1 MNEDVGALLRRYRK
15 LRGATLHAIAQ
26 KAGVSE
32 SFLSQLE
39 RGRTNASLATL
50 RSVAGALD
58 LELADLFASA
68 DDTRPVVSTPENRPT
83 LAFGH
88 RAVKQLLTPKPY
100 RHMEVFVGE
109 FGPGGTTGPEPL
121 MHGQS
126 EELLY
131 VLEGSIFLDVG
142 DERFSLHESHSVQYD
157 SGTPHR
163 VTELRGETAK
173 VMWMISP
180 PSL

>member
-1 MNEDVGALLRRYRK
+1 MHE
-15 LRGATLHAIAQ
+15 IAQ

-58 LELADLFASA
+58 LKMADLFAPA
-68 DDTRPVVSTPENRPT
+68 GENRLVVSTPENRPT

-121 MHGQS
+121 AHGQS

-131 VLEGSIFLDVG
+131 VLEGSVFLDVD
-142 DERFSLHESHSVQYD
+142 DERFALSEGHSIQYD
-157 SGTPHR
+157 THTPHR
-163 VTELRGETAK
+163 VTESKGQVAR